1 MAILRLC
8 RKLGVSQC
16 PGLHNKAKPKSM
28 ARRTDHKLD
37 EALAAYT
44 AEVNKNDESWETVG
58 PADDI

>member
-1 MAILRLC
+1 MAVLWLC

-16 PGLHNKAKPKSM
+16 PGWHNKAKPKSM

-44 AEVNKNDESWETVG
+44 AEVNKNDESRETVG
-58 PADDI
+58 PPDDV